1 MDDDIKYDS
10 IFSNAFRESL
20 NKTKCSITDE
30 ISYISKG
37 DEPRAGSIKSLYLD
51 TTINTDDKS
60 QITSELLL
68 SYALVS
74 CELCSSSFDCGDLP
88 EAFEQ
93 LALANICLGA
103 SRGGTAEQIKTDI
116 KKSIIQKK
124 ADVVRHGDSRILK
137 DQIQQYFLKNQKN
150 FKTRDEAAEYI
161 RQHIA
166 SELAFSTIRGY
177 LTNLGKKYNA

>member
-37 DEPRAGSIKSLYLD
+37 DEPRADSIKSLYLD

-68 SYALVS
+68 SYALGS

-103 SRGGTAEQIKTDI
+103 SRGGGAEQIKTDI
-116 KKSIIQKK
+116 KKSMIQNNA
-124 ADVVRHGDSRILK
+124 ADVRHGKNRILK
-137 DQIQQYFLKNQKN
+137 DKAEQYYLDNLKN
-150 FKTRDEAAEYI
+150 FKNKDEAAEHI
-161 RQHIA
+161 LQHVVP
-166 SELAFSTIRGY
+166 ERAFSTIRKW
-177 LTNLGKKYNA
+177 LTNLGPKYNA